1 MLNTKKDAQ
10 HVWIVEVLNVGNMDW
25 IEKHYYFNEEWNV
38 PLSKEQLVKR
48 GSCCSLGCRN
58 CPYTKPRRKGNTELE

>member
-1 MLNTKKDAQ
+1 
-10 HVWIVEVLNVGNMDW
+10 MDW

-38 PLSKEQLVKR
+38 PISKEQLVKR
-48 GSCCSLGCRN
+48 GSCCSLGCKN

>member
-1 MLNTKKDAQ
+1 
-10 HVWIVEVLNVGNMDW
+10 MDW

-58 CPYTKPRRKGNTELE
+58 CQYKDKDNVNSKD